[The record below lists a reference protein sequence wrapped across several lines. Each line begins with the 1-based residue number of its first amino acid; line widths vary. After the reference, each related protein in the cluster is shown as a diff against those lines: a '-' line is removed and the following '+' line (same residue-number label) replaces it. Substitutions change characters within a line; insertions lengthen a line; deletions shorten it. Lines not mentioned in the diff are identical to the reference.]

1 MTAGAID
8 LPARPSAFRDG
19 RRDAVIGNAVL
30 HYTSDA
36 RLGFEALLRKVKP
49 GGLILIGRKRP

>member
-19 RRDAVIGNAVL
+19 RRDAVIGNGVL
-30 HYTSDA
+30 HHTRAA
-36 RLGFEALLRKVKP
+36 RLGFEALLRKVRS

>member
-19 RRDAVIGNAVL
+19 RLDAVIGNGVL
-30 HYTSDA
+30 HHTSDA
-36 RLGFEALLRKVKP
+36 RLGFEALLR
-49 GGLILIGRKRP
+49 R